1 MDVQNSNRIMI
12 SNITSR
18 IGNAV
23 FDYANKMIL
32 ASIFS
37 SKPILMALYQSSET
51 MVGVIFNLFA
61 GAFADSSNRKKI
73 LIVTDL
79 LSGITCIIGLL
90 FLNSSY
96 LYLAILIGNIILA
109 ILSTYNNP
117 SYNAM
122 IKESITEDYIET
134 HFSRFTL
141 IKEIFSIISP
151 SIGVFVWQLAGL
163 KISYLFNAVTFLF
176 SAFISS
182 KIVIQ
187 NPPDSNKIKKTIF
200 NQIKEGLTYMF
211 KHKNILYLLILS
223 SMVNFFLSG
232 YNLSMPY
239 LNNYFSGYMN
249 NFFGLALISESVGSI
264 IFSSINTKF
273 SQNKNKQV
281 SENKMLFFVLLS
293 GLSILLLPIQD
304 IFIKNV
310 YLSLVPFVLL
320 GGFLTIFNI
329 QFFTIVQ
336 KMVDSQYVGRV
347 YSVIFTIAILF
358 MPLGSLV
365 FGFILNPNNLL
376 VMIISGI
383 GIIVSLFLY
392 KIMNICK
399 NRI

>member
-249 NFFGLALISESVGSI
+249 NFFGLALISESVGAI

>member
-1 MDVQNSNRIMI
+1 MI

>member
-1 MDVQNSNRIMI
+1 MI

-249 NFFGLALISESVGSI
+249 NFFGLALISESVGAI

>member
-1 MDVQNSNRIMI
+1 MI

-347 YSVIFTIAILF
+347 YSVIFTIAILYK
-358 MPLGSLV
+358 
-365 FGFILNPNNLL
+365 NNDT
-376 VMIISGI
+376 IIPI
-383 GIIVSLFLY
+383 PEIIITS
-392 KIMNICK
+392 K